1 MPHGTPVHLTLGEVL
16 ETLPVMPGHMLKT
29 LLTVAAS
36 VAATSLAANNAG
48 AELLSNRPIT
58 VVIPFTPGA
67 SSDTFQRLVAKR
79 VTEDTGQTVIVES
92 RPGGGGAIGAA
103 AVKRALPDGHTLFQG
118 NSGTHGANVTLYPSL
133 PYDAVKD
140 FAPITLMWSFPQ
152 LLVVPAD
159 SAVKSVAELAAYAKT
174 KPGGL
179 SYGSQGSGSSGHLFG
194 ALFAQRVGVPMVHVP
209 YRGAGPAAL
218 DVATGR
224 IDFLFVSY
232 ASVLPHYLS
241 GKVRA
246 LAVSSAKRLTVV
258 PDVPTMAEAGFPGFE
273 FDTWFGLL
281 APAGTPEPVIGKLN
295 AAFVQAVQAPE
306 VVKQIIDQGAEP
318 VSNTPREFAAL
329 IETEIKRQGAIVTAL
344 GIKGE

>member
-1 MPHGTPVHLTLGEVL
+1 MQQ
-16 ETLPVMPGHMLKT
+16 HMSRML
-29 LLTVAAS
+29 VIAAAAIAAAS
-36 VAATSLAANNAG
+36 LAPQTAS
-48 AELLSNRPIT
+48 AELLDSRAIT

-79 VTEDTGQTVIVES
+79 VTESTGQNVIVES
-92 RPGGGGAIGAA
+92 RPGGGGAIGAVS
-103 AVKRALPDGHTLFQG
+103 VKRALPDGHTLFQG

-159 SAVKSVAELAAYAKT
+159 SPAKTVADLAAYAKT

-194 ALFAQRVGVPMVHVP
+194 ALFARDVGVPMVHVP

-241 GKVRA
+241 GKVRVIA
-246 LAVSSAKRLTVV
+246 VTKHLAVV
-258 PDVPTMAEAGFPGFE
+258 PKAPTMAEAGFPGFDWE
-273 FDTWFGLL
+273 TWFGLL
-281 APAGTPEPVIGKLN
+281 APAGTPEPVIGKLH
-295 AAFVQAVQAPE
+295 AAFAAAVHAPE
-306 VVKQIIDQGAEP
+306 VTKQIIDQGAEP
-318 VSNTPREFAAL
+318 VSNTPQEFAAL
-329 IETEIKRQGAIVTAL
+329 IQMEIKRQGAVVTAL

>member
-16 ETLPVMPGHMLKT
+16 ETLLAMPGRMPRT
-29 LLTVAAS
+29 LLIVAAS
-36 VAATSLAANNAG
+36 VAAMSLAAPNAG

-67 SSDTFQRLVAKR
+67 SSDTFQRLVAKK
-79 VTEDTGQTVIVES
+79 VTENTGQTVIVES

-103 AVKRALPDGHTLFQG
+103 TVKRALPDGHTLFQG

-159 SAVKSVAELAAYAKT
+159 SPAKSVAELAAYGKT

-224 IDFLFVSY
+224 LDFLFVSY
-232 ASVLPHYLS
+232 ASVLPHLLS

-246 LAVSSAKRLTVV
+246 IAVTSAKRLTAV
-258 PDVPTMAEAGFPGFE
+258 PQAPTMAEVGFPGFQL
-273 FDTWFGLL
+273 DTWFGLL
-281 APAGTPEPVIGKLN
+281 APAGTPEEVIGKLN
-295 AAFVQAVQAPE
+295 AAFVKAMHAPE

-318 VSNTPREFAAL
+318 VTNTPQEFAAL
-329 IETEIKRQGAIVTAL
+329 IDTEIKRQGALVTSL